1 VREIDGLPLH
11 VYKQDGEA
19 KVKPCAEVL
28 MTEQGAEA
36 LLENGIMPLA
46 SLRERDTIRL
56 IRFQSIADP
65 PAPLAGRWRG

>member
-1 VREIDGLPLH
+1 
-11 VYKQDGEA
+11 
-19 KVKPCAEVL
+19 